1 MSNDNPEPQK
11 AGSVPVLQIRRA
23 EGEDEWCVA
32 ATRPTGIS
40 NRSRA
45 SESETDAN
53 EWIAKSFRYSGPD
66 HRKKA

>member
-23 EGEDEWCVA
+23 EGDDKWCIA
-32 ATRPTGIS
+32 ATWPDGHFEQI
-40 NRSRA
+40 A
-45 SESETDAN
+45 GFKSETDAN
-53 EWIAKSFRYSGPD
+53 EWIAKSFQEWLD